1 MQFCSDAVKQI
12 ALRSFAHRFG
22 NGDQTSSAS
31 RITHYRYPV
40 NLLETKNLVDLRKP
54 IRMPHRLRWGGMSD
68 LGVGSMPTPR

>member
-22 NGDQTSSAS
+22 NGDQTSSAG

-40 NLLETKNLVDLRKP
+40 NLLETKNLVDLLNGAG
-54 IRMPHRLRWGGMSD
+54 IERLYRRLFD
-68 LGVGSMPTPR
+68 EHHHKGVNDGHI